1 MKVGTIVRDKE
12 TDKLG
17 YVCGL
22 CSAMNWFWVYW
33 IEEDRKQQ
41 VVNYSLTVIYGGEA

>member
-17 YVCGL
+17 YVCG
-22 CSAMNWFWVYW
+22 MTEYTNWVEVYW
-33 IEEDRKQQ
+33 VDTGEKYR
-41 VVNYSLTVIYGGEA
+41 VVNHSLTIIYGGD